1 MNRSKPFQKS
11 VHNKKTVLWWQPQMV
26 RIWFYL
32 CLFWFLSQP
41 KIQLGSTT
49 QTTNP
54 WPRQDSALTN
64 RFKNSPKL
72 SFCLKNF
79 RRNKI
84 QKNLQKNLK
93 AQKRFLD
100 RNSGADH
107 YAKIRLLLFSS
118 VLEIKTS
125 KIGPSEKSAKTGFK
139 RALKLACLFSR

>member
-1 MNRSKPFQKS
+1 
-11 VHNKKTVLWWQPQMV
+11 MV

-32 CLFWFLSQP
+32 CLFWFLSRP

-118 VLEIKTS
+118 VLEIKNS
-125 KIGPSEKSAKTGFK
+125 KIGPSEKSAYENWFQESTQV
-139 RALKLACLFSR
+139 CLFI